1 MGYLASLFV
10 QVFVVISL
18 LGVTVA
24 APVSDWAVNV
34 SFQSVSGERG
44 MVIASLIGVVS
55 VMLVMLLS
63 ILLCMKSIMDAGSY
77 ETRNITIRSRATT
90 STICVDAPN
99 MDQDTD
105 SLREQ
110 EKNSIHVADL
120 SRNSS
125 LPLSTNRLPRY
136 PTTLDFD
143 AKVPLVASPN
153 SIDVILRSGSETHV
167 SDAGNGDP
175 DE

>member
-1 MGYLASLFV
+1 MGYSTSFFV

-34 SFQSVSGERG
+34 SLQSVSGERSV
-44 MVIASLIGVVS
+44 VIASLIGLLS
-55 VMLVMLLS
+55 VMLIMVLS

-77 ETRNITIRSRATT
+77 ETRIVTMHSFATT
-90 STICVDAPN
+90 RTVYVDAPN
-99 MDQDTD
+99 MDQDTN

-110 EKNSIHVADL
+110 DKNGVHVADL
-120 SRNSS
+120 SRNSK

-136 PTTLDFD
+136 PTTLDFS
-143 AKVPLVASPN
+143 ARVPLVASLS
-153 SIDVILRSGSETHV
+153 SIDVILRSESETHV